1 MSIPDEMTDKNPPE
15 ACREAVKDQ
24 PLSKRE
30 KRTAVV
36 STAILVM
43 AVVLCIVV
51 VSQVLSKGYVSV
63 GGYSMFR
70 VSTGSMEPELS
81 IGTLLVSKQTPIS
94 DIAVNDIVNYRAKS
108 SSMLGM
114 VITHRVISIQQGADG
129 EIYLET
135 KGDANQYPDA
145 SYVEQKNLIGKVV
158 YRTEEGNVFAT
169 LLGILTSPVGFLAC
183 IVLPCLAFGM
193 FTVRDCIKN
202 VQKEIDLMSRQLQ
215 SGEEKE
221 PLEKELG
228 TQEYQALCDRLRGE
242 ILKELNQGA
251 EEMDTTE

>member
-1 MSIPDEMTDKNPPE
+1 MNISDEMTDKNRPE
-15 ACREAVKDQ
+15 AYRGATKPQ
-24 PLSKRE
+24 PSSKWG
-30 KRTAVV
+30 KG
-36 STAILVM
+36 M
-43 AVVLCIVV
+43 AVLTTAFLVVAIVLCIAV

-70 VSTGSMEPELS
+70 VSTGSMEPELP
-81 IGTLLVSKQTPIS
+81 IGTLLVSKQMPIS

-202 VQKEIDLMSRQLQ
+202 VQKEIDSMSRQLK
-215 SGEEKE
+215 SAEEE
-221 PLEKELG
+221 HLEEELG